1 MDCENEIKSLAEI
14 VRDNAFTDIMGK
26 RFTRLVAFCC
36 DEFVSDNIAMPS
48 RLWKQNMR
56 PVRQCMICTS
66 FFWRGHFCYVFIILL
81 EMSFYAG
88 YNST

>member
-36 DEFVSDNIAMPS
+36 DEFVSDNIAVPS

-56 PVRQCMICTS
+56 PVRQCMI
-66 FFWRGHFCYVFIILL
+66 YIVLL
-81 EMSFYAG
+81 ERTFLLCFY
-88 YNST
+88 YFS

>member
-36 DEFVSDNIAMPS
+36 DEFVSDNIAVPS

-56 PVRQCMICTS
+56 PVRQCMI
-66 FFWRGHFCYVFIILL
+66 YIVLL
-81 EMSFYAG
+81 ERTFLLSFY
-88 YNST
+88 YSS